1 MHANDFKRGKKDSR
15 ILNGAILPLVLSFGF
30 LDANSANNKK
40 KLKIVNGAIL
50 PI

>member
-15 ILNGAILPLVLSFGF
+15 ILNGAILMPLVLSFGF

-40 KLKIVNGAIL
+40 S
-50 PI
+50 